1 MKLKPEP
8 RHRLAYRSSLRPA
21 SGSARSKAMISQSGV
36 LASRSHARLV
46 KLQASQ
52 VLTVFP
58 WSEGEFAP

>member
-36 LASRSHARLV
+36 LASRSHA
-46 KLQASQ
+46 
-52 VLTVFP
+52 
-58 WSEGEFAP
+58 